1 MNPRIQGSS
10 AFTASPSITQ
20 TESKTKII
28 TTSICTKKTTTTTKN
43 LIVNTSI
50 QGGVLSF
57 TASPST
63 ELTQNNNIYNKN
75 YKNKNIYNID
85 NYNSNNNKKKQ

>member
-28 TTSICTKKTTTTTKN
+28 TTSICTKK
-43 LIVNTSI
+43 
-50 QGGVLSF
+50 
-57 TASPST
+57 
-63 ELTQNNNIYNKN
+63 N
-75 YKNKNIYNID
+75 Y
-85 NYNSNNNKKKQ
+85 NNNKKPNSEHQHPGRDPQLHCLTFD